1 MPAVSTHRAPSS
13 GNGCSAKHLFLF
25 VLPLLLAM
33 AFFGSGNAEANDWKA
48 TYDEKYGA
56 LNMNEFIGR
65 SIQDYIA
72 FQQKGGKQETE
83 VMGRGYLIDNVLMS
97 QWVITRSVV
106 YGFSNFQSALSRMRS
121 DEVTKAIMLPTAQT
135 FEDADFTERNAYA
148 VPGSPPQAARTLTIN
163 DVDLSDPR
171 IQDSSIYQAHK
182 RYTDILDE
190 VNQGGFF
197 SGDTIFKKMQFVG
210 VMLLAVS
217 VMVKLAL
224 MAYKA
229 FIEQETVLGVAWFRA
244 IFNFLVLMFLIM
256 YAGRIAMFGIS
267 LSDDIKNL
275 ILGWSFQGA
284 NGISTVMD
292 LMDSRMEFISIK
304 MSFSFV
310 DFLKSAATTFLT
322 YGLGWLG
329 YFLASGA
336 IFVLIIAGDV
346 MMGLTVILAPVVC
359 ALSLIPGYE
368 DSIGGWLKN
377 YISLL
382 FYGPLAAVYVIL
394 LVGIMSIGMDTS
406 PVAFI
411 IITIAYVMGAVQ
423 IPSMARNLSG
433 TVLAGVALS
442 ISAMPVNLAAKGV
455 SGGLRGMMGGMG
467 GMFR

>member
-1 MPAVSTHRAPSS
+1 
-13 GNGCSAKHLFLF
+13 
-25 VLPLLLAM
+25 
-33 AFFGSGNAEANDWKA
+33 
-48 TYDEKYGA
+48 
-56 LNMNEFIGR
+56 
-65 SIQDYIA
+65 
-72 FQQKGGKQETE
+72 
-83 VMGRGYLIDNVLMS
+83 
-97 QWVITRSVV
+97 VV

-135 FEDADFTERNAYA
+135 FEDADFTKRNAYA

-275 ILGWSFQGA
+275 ILGWSFQGT

-368 DSIGGWLKN
+368 NSIGGWLKN

-423 IPSMARNLSG
+423 IPNMARNLSG